1 MVNTSLLAAS
11 LAALSAATT
20 TSAFVHVIRRSTTI
34 NTQRA
39 SLQLHATESF
49 QRSLLEERLGG
60 DTDASSP
67 SSSTVLSTG
76 EDEKFQRSLL
86 QAKLAYDAIDAALS
100 SSSTTPSRG
109 VDDADYDS
117 PKPINPS
124 QTSGPLHH
132 EIVVDDECYMGK
144 DGQLN
149 ECADFGEKTDI
160 NIHHV
165 SCILSCVPY
174 T

>member
-1 MVNTSLLAAS
+1 M
-11 LAALSAATT
+11 
-20 TSAFVHVIRRSTTI
+20 
-34 NTQRA
+34 
-39 SLQLHATESF
+39 QLHATESF

-60 DTDASSP
+60 GTDASP

-100 SSSTTPSRG
+100 TTPSRG
-109 VDDADYDS
+109 VDDVDYDS

-124 QTSGPLHH
+124 QASGPLDH

-144 DGQLN
+144 DGQLD
-149 ECADFGEKTDI
+149 ECADFGE
-160 NIHHV
+160 NIR
-165 SCILSCVPY
+165 SC
-174 T
+174 

>member
-20 TSAFVHVIRRSTTI
+20 TSAFVHHVVRRSTTI
-34 NTQRA
+34 TT
-39 SLQLHATESF
+39 QLHATESF

-60 DTDASSP
+60 GIDASSSSS

-86 QAKLAYDAIDAALS
+86 QAKLAYDAIDAALQAT
-100 SSSTTPSRG
+100 TTPSRG
-109 VDDADYDS
+109 VDDVDYDS

-124 QTSGPLHH
+124 QASGPLDH

-144 DGQLN
+144 DGQLD
-149 ECADFGEKTDI
+149 ECADFGEKTDM

-165 SCILSCVPY
+165 SCILRCVPY

>member
-60 DTDASSP
+60 GTDASSF
-67 SSSTVLSTG
+67 TVLSTG

-109 VDDADYDS
+109 VDDVDYDS

-124 QTSGPLHH
+124 QASGPLDH

-144 DGQLN
+144 DGQLD
-149 ECADFGEKTDI
+149 ECVDFGE
-160 NIHHV
+160 NIY
-165 SCILSCVPY
+165 S
-174 T
+174 

>member
-1 MVNTSLLAAS
+1 MVNSSLLAAS

-20 TSAFVHVIRRSTTI
+20 TSAFVHVVRRSTTI

-39 SLQLHATESF
+39 SLQLHSTESF

-60 DTDASSP
+60 GADT
-67 SSSTVLSTG
+67 SSSSSSNTVLSTG

-86 QAKLAYDAIDAALS
+86 QAKLAYDAIDAALQAT
-100 SSSTTPSRG
+100 TTPSRG
-109 VDDADYDS
+109 VDDVDYDS

-124 QTSGPLHH
+124 QASGPLDH

-144 DGQLN
+144 DGQLD
-149 ECADFGEKTDI
+149 ECADFGEKTDMNYI
-160 NIHHV
+160 MYPV
-165 SCILSCVPY
+165 S
-174 T
+174 

>member
-20 TSAFVHVIRRSTTI
+20 TSAFVHVVRRSTTI
-34 NTQRA
+34 TT
-39 SLQLHATESF
+39 QLHATESF
-49 QRSLLEERLGG
+49 QRSLLEERVGG
-60 DTDASSP
+60 GTDASSSLYTVQ
-67 SSSTVLSTG
+67 SSG

-100 SSSTTPSRG
+100 TTPSRG
-109 VDDADYDS
+109 LDDVDYDS

-124 QTSGPLHH
+124 QASGPLDH

-144 DGQLN
+144 DGQLD
-149 ECADFGEKTDI
+149 ECADFGE
-160 NIHHV
+160 NI
-165 SCILSCVPY
+165 
-174 T
+174 

>member
-1 MVNTSLLAAS
+1 MVNSSLLAAS

-20 TSAFVHVIRRSTTI
+20 TSAFVHVVRRSTTI
-34 NTQRA
+34 TT
-39 SLQLHATESF
+39 QLHATESF

-60 DTDASSP
+60 GTDASSSSSS

-86 QAKLAYDAIDAALS
+86 QAKLAYDAIDAALQAT
-100 SSSTTPSRG
+100 TTPSRG
-109 VDDADYDS
+109 VDDVDYDS

-124 QTSGPLHH
+124 QASGPLDH

-144 DGQLN
+144 DGQLD
-149 ECADFGEKTDI
+149 EGADFGE
-160 NIHHV
+160 NIR
-165 SCILSCVPY
+165 SC
-174 T
+174 

>member
-20 TSAFVHVIRRSTTI
+20 TSAFVHVVRRSTI

-100 SSSTTPSRG
+100 TTPSRG
-109 VDDADYDS
+109 VDDVDYDS

-124 QTSGPLHH
+124 QASGPLDH

-144 DGQLN
+144 DGQLD
-149 ECADFGEKTDI
+149 ECADFGEKTDM

-165 SCILSCVPY
+165 SCILRCVPY